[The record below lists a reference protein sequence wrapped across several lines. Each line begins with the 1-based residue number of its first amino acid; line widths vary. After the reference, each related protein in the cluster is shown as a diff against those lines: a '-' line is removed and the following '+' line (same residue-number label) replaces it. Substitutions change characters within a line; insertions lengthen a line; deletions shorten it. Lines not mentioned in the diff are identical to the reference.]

1 VPSSRSPFS
10 YAVLRVVPDIEREEF
25 VNAGLVLFCR
35 SLQYL
40 NARSSLDAEGLAS
53 LRPDADLDALRAQLT
68 LVERIAAGD
77 VASGP
82 LAGMSQSERFHWLTT
97 PRSTAVQPGPTHGGM
112 TDDPAA
118 TFDHLYTTLVDRPTS
133 SEESETDGTHRAP

>member
-1 VPSSRSPFS
+1 MAPSRSPFA

-35 SLQYL
+35 PRRYL
-40 NARSSLDAEGLAS
+40 CARATLDAERLAG
-53 LRPDADLDALRAQLT
+53 LRPDADAAGLREQLA
-68 LVERIAAGD
+68 LVERIAAGE

-97 PRSTAVQPGPTHGGM
+97 PRSTLVQPGPLHAGTS
-112 TDDPAA
+112 DDPDA
-118 TFDHLYTTLVDRPTS
+118 TFEHLFGVLVNR
-133 SEESETDGTHRAP
+133 